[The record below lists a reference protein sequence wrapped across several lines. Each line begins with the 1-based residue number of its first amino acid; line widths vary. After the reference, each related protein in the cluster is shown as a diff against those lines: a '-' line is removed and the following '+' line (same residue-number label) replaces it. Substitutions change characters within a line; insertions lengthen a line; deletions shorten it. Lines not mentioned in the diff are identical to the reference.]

1 MTDAPLPV
9 RKRELPETPAQ
20 ITTLVGVLSPDQ
32 KRVKVSVE
40 LDIDSTRPDL
50 EMILLDANKDE
61 ISRSTIIE
69 NFGSRI
75 DFTLH
80 IRHADVPLPLTLT
93 CKVSYEDDKVVSEKT
108 VFVEQLA

>member
-20 ITTLVGVLSPDQ
+20 ITKLVGVLSPDQ
-32 KRVKVSVE
+32 KRVKVTVE

-50 EMILLDANKDE
+50 DMTLLDANKGE
-61 ISRSTIIE
+61 VSRSTIIE

-80 IRHADVPLPLTLT
+80 IRHAEVPLPLTLT
-93 CKVSYEDDKVVSEKT
+93 CKLSYEEDKFVSEKS

>member
-9 RKRELPETPAQ
+9 RKRELPETPAK
-20 ITTLVGVLSPDQ
+20 ITSLIGVLSPDQ

-40 LDIDSTRPDL
+40 LDNESTRPDL

-61 ISRSTIIE
+61 VSRSTIIE
-69 NFGSRI
+69 NFGNRI

-80 IRHADVPLPLTLT
+80 IRHLDVPLPLTLT
-93 CKVSYEDDKVVSEKT
+93 CKLSYQEDKVESEKS